1 MIPIAKP
8 FLGIEEAKA
17 AQEVILSGWVTQGP
31 KVTAFE
37 EAFAQTVGAR
47 FACAVS
53 SGTTALH
60 LALLAAGVKP
70 GDVVITVS
78 HSFIATANAVRYCGA
93 EPVFID
99 IEPEHLQ
106 YGPK

>member
-37 EAFAQTVGAR
+37 EAFARDSRCTHLPALFQAAPR
-47 FACAVS
+47 HYIWLFLQ
-53 SGTTALH
+53 SG
-60 LALLAAGVKP
+60 
-70 GDVVITVS
+70 
-78 HSFIATANAVRYCGA
+78 
-93 EPVFID
+93 
-99 IEPEHLQ
+99 
-106 YGPK
+106 